1 MARLVGPKNI
11 CVEFMSDNNHTD
23 TERSKI
29 VRSSCIMYVKQL
41 TERKQPA
48 LIFVLRSTSSPITLF
63 LVVTPLSPP
72 QTHRHCPPAD
82 NPHVACRPR
91 LLAVACRACP
101 RDVRPL
107 VPAARRIYPEQLCPN
122 RSMYARPAN
131 ARISLSINR
140 SIQRRATPGPAR
152 DELRVARGT
161 ATGTRLAET

>member
-29 VRSSCIMYVKQL
+29 VRTSCIMYVKQL

-91 LLAVACRACP
+91 LLAVACRACAACP

-107 VPAARRIYPEQLCPN
+107 VDRHMPCPPLGAFIRNSYAPTDPCTLGRRTHGSAS
-122 RSMYARPAN
+122 RSIGRSSDERPPARPATN
-131 ARISLSINR
+131 
-140 SIQRRATPGPAR
+140 
-152 DELRVARGT
+152 
-161 ATGTRLAET
+161 